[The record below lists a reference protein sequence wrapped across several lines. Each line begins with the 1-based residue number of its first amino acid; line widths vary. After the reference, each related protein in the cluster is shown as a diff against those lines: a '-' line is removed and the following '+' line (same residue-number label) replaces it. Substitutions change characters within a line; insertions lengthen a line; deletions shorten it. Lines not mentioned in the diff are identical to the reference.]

1 MLNIE
6 PLGKVAMIKADEIE
20 AVSDKKR
27 VMRGQLGQEVLQA
40 RGSVLAPS
48 QTVGLSEPSR
58 P

>member
-27 VMRGQLGQEVLQA
+27 MMREQLGQEVLQG
-40 RGSVLAPS
+40 RGSVLAS
-48 QTVGLSEPSR
+48 VQTQVLSVSSR

>member
-40 RGSVLAPS
+40 RGSVLATS
-48 QTVGLSEPSR
+48 QTVGLSDSSR